1 MNSTVIQISLIDR
14 MCHKIKKTERQ
25 NQTHMKSNHILT
37 NLGNYITTASGRQ
50 EEQEPKQ

>member
-1 MNSTVIQISLIDR
+1 

-50 EEQEPKQ
+50 EEQEPKQWNAIDAAINSYRK